1 MRERRGGWASLCY
14 DFAPV
19 CVSVNAVDEPI
30 LILASAS
37 PRRRDLLGLGGW
49 EFALR
54 PSEVNEARL
63 ADEEPES
70 MALRLAE
77 AKARADRAPAGGF
90 TLAADTLVVFDGQVL
105 GKPRDRDEARHM
117 LTDLRGRA
125 HLVVTGLVLADSL
138 GETQA
143 RACCITDVTM
153 RNYTDDQM
161 QAYLDSGGPMDKAGA
176 YGIQDREF
184 RPVAIEQMSGCFA
197 NVMGLPLCHA
207 ARALQAL
214 GRPAR
219 HDVPQAC
226 FRHTGYACTVFP
238 QILGRES

>member
-1 MRERRGGWASLCY
+1 MRDRPGDRASLCY

-19 CVSVNAVDEPI
+19 CVSVNAVEEPM

-49 EFALR
+49 EFVLR

-77 AKARADRAPAGGF
+77 AKACADPAPDGGL
-90 TLAADTLVVFDGQVL
+90 TLGADTLVVFDGQVL
-105 GKPRDRDEARHM
+105 GKPRDRDEARRM
-117 LTDLRGRA
+117 LRVLRGRA
-125 HLVVTGLVLADSL
+125 HRVVTGLALANSQ
-138 GETQA
+138 GETLA
-143 RACCITDVTM
+143 REWCATEVPM
-153 RNYTDDQM
+153 REYTDDQVE
-161 QAYLDSGGPMDKAGA
+161 AYLESQAPMDKAGA
-176 YGIQDREF
+176 YGIQDRKF

-207 ARALQAL
+207 ARALEAL

-219 HDVPQAC
+219 HDVPRAC
-226 FRHTGYACTVFP
+226 LRHTGYACTVFP